1 MNVSPEAIDT
11 WQRALHKARL
21 RSPASFD
28 QWFSSVQF
36 DGLSDGVLGLT
47 ARDEFVRDWVKTH
60 FLPAMLSDLERSDL
74 ERSDLQRSDLERSDL
89 ERSDLQRSD
98 LERNAQERCDQQ
110 RIDQQRNQLDG
121 NDQELAS
128 LQSAEHDGAR
138 TTARARVEDAAVRS
152 VNCPSPS
159 GIRVDWRISS
169 QLSAP
174 IGTLPVPA
182 PPPSAR
188 SATRESGLRA
198 TFAEFPEGVPARSSF
213 PPAPPSSRSLPGGLS
228 PQAPSAQGPSSQAL
242 SAQGPS
248 QHGSSTYCASTHGAG
263 EPRSAA
269 SRPELSLV
277 ASESGGGRDSE
288 PPRSSRRSPP
298 GDGSGSA
305 RPPARPIP
313 SLKGGDPINPKHTF
327 PNFVVGPS
335 NELAYAA
342 AVASAGAGGPRYN
355 PLFICGGTGLGKTH
369 LAHSIAHRLI
379 EERSEARVLYI
390 SAERFTNEFIE
401 ALQHHRM
408 EEFRTRYR
416 RNCDALLVDD
426 IQFLAGR
433 EQTQEEFFHTFNAL
447 RDADKPIVVTS
458 DKYPQELQRMPE
470 RLISRF
476 TSGLVADVQ
485 TPALETRVA
494 ILRKKAA
501 LEGIPLQDDVA
512 VLLAQTIKSN
522 VRELEG
528 ALIRLAAKSS
538 LLGRPIDL
546 EFTQSELALVS
557 PLKADQSSVEDIQRA
572 VCSHFS
578 FSNAELLSKD
588 RHKSLAFAR
597 QVAMYLCR
605 QRLKCSFPELGRA
618 FGNRDHTTVM
628 SACRR
633 VESLRK
639 QDPEVNAHLQ
649 AIEHKLASEG

>member
-1 MNVSPEAIDT
+1 MSVPSEAIDT
-11 WQRALHKARL
+11 WQRALQNARL

-36 DGLSDGVLGLT
+36 DGLRDGVLGLT

-60 FLPAMLSDLERSDL
+60 FLPAMLGDLEQLSGGAMGQGAGAGTATRAPSD
-74 ERSDLQRSDLERSDL
+74 
-89 ERSDLQRSD
+89 
-98 LERNAQERCDQQ
+98 
-110 RIDQQRNQLDG
+110 
-121 NDQELAS
+121 
-128 LQSAEHDGAR
+128 
-138 TTARARVEDAAVRS
+138 
-152 VNCPSPS
+152 P

-169 QLSAP
+169 QLAAP
-174 IGTLPVPA
+174 IGTLAEVEPVSSVRAAGEGLIQRPSSMPKAAVERAEVAAGDRGDTNPPRGDHMRDAQRSPRRA
-182 PPPSAR
+182 PPPEA
-188 SATRESGLRA
+188 
-198 TFAEFPEGVPARSSF
+198 V
-213 PPAPPSSRSLPGGLS
+213 
-228 PQAPSAQGPSSQAL
+228 
-242 SAQGPS
+242 
-248 QHGSSTYCASTHGAG
+248 
-263 EPRSAA
+263 
-269 SRPELSLV
+269 
-277 ASESGGGRDSE
+277 
-288 PPRSSRRSPP
+288 
-298 GDGSGSA
+298 GSA
-305 RPPARPIP
+305 RPLSSRPG
-313 SLKGGDPINPKHTF
+313 SQRSGDPINPKHTF

-342 AVASAGAGGPRYN
+342 AVASAGANGPRYN

-369 LAHSIAHRLI
+369 LAHSIAHRLL
-379 EERSEARVLYI
+379 ESHSDARVLYV

-501 LEGIPLQDDVA
+501 LEGIALDDEVA
-512 VLLAQTIKSN
+512 VFLAQSIKSN

-528 ALIRLAAKSS
+528 TLIRLAAKSS
-538 LLGRPIDL
+538 LLGRPIDM
-546 EFTQSELALVS
+546 EFTESEIAMVN
-557 PLKADQSSVEDIQRA
+557 PIKPDQSSVEDIQRA

-588 RHKSLAFAR
+588 RHKSVAFAR

-639 QDPEVNAHLQ
+639 QDPQVDAHLQ
-649 AIEHKLASEG
+649 AIEHKLTSDG

>member
-1 MNVSPEAIDT
+1 MNLSSEAIDP
-11 WQRALHKARL
+11 WQHALQNARL

-36 DGLSDGVLGLT
+36 DGLTNGVLGLT

-60 FLPAMLSDLERSDL
+60 FLPAMIGDIEQVSG
-74 ERSDLQRSDLERSDL
+74 
-89 ERSDLQRSD
+89 
-98 LERNAQERCDQQ
+98 
-110 RIDQQRNQLDG
+110 IG
-121 NDQELAS
+121 P
-128 LQSAEHDGAR
+128 
-138 TTARARVEDAAVRS
+138 DA
-152 VNCPSPS
+152 C
-159 GIRVDWRISS
+159 IRVDWRISS
-169 QLSAP
+169 QLAVP
-174 IGTLPVPA
+174 IGVLPV
-182 PPPSAR
+182 
-188 SATRESGLRA
+188 
-198 TFAEFPEGVPARSSF
+198 AEPTVQR
-213 PPAPPSSRSLPGGLS
+213 PSSP
-228 PQAPSAQGPSSQAL
+228 P
-242 SAQGPS
+242 
-248 QHGSSTYCASTHGAG
+248 
-263 EPRSAA
+263 
-269 SRPELSLV
+269 
-277 ASESGGGRDSE
+277 RDSRLSIIPKTSPPRTDVMSVE
-288 PPRSSRRSPP
+288 RDPEAPRSSRR
-298 GDGSGSA
+298 
-305 RPPARPIP
+305 PPAADP
-313 SLKGGDPINPKHTF
+313 SIAARGAVPRLAWQRQGDPINPKHTF

-342 AVASAGAGGPRYN
+342 AVASAGADGPRYN

-369 LAHSIAHRLI
+369 LAHSIAHRLL
-379 EERSEARVLYI
+379 EGRPDMRVLYI

-416 RNCDALLVDD
+416 RNCEALLVDD

-494 ILRKKAA
+494 IIRKKAA
-501 LEGIPLQDDVA
+501 LEGIPLLDAVA
-512 VLLAQTIKSN
+512 VLLAQSIKSN

-528 ALIRLAAKSS
+528 TLIRLAAKSS

-546 EFTQSELALVS
+546 EFTESELAMVN
-557 PLKADQSSVEDIQRA
+557 PIKADSSSVEDIQRA

-588 RHKSLAFAR
+588 RHKSVAFAR

-639 QDPEVNAHLQ
+639 QDPQVDAHLQ

>member
-1 MNVSPEAIDT
+1 MSVSSEAIDP
-11 WQRALHKARL
+11 WQRALQNARL

-60 FLPAMLSDLERSDL
+60 FLPAMLGDIE
-74 ERSDLQRSDLERSDL
+74 Q
-89 ERSDLQRSD
+89 
-98 LERNAQERCDQQ
+98 
-110 RIDQQRNQLDG
+110 
-121 NDQELAS
+121 
-128 LQSAEHDGAR
+128 AR
-138 TTARARVEDAAVRS
+138 GVGPES
-152 VNCPSPS
+152 C
-159 GIRVDWRISS
+159 IRVDWRISS
-169 QLSAP
+169 QLAAP
-174 IGTLPVPA
+174 IGVLVEHQEASPISRPSSA
-182 PPPSAR
+182 PPRPVNLKASVQRTDVMSAER
-188 SATRESGLRA
+188 DTRDSDA
-198 TFAEFPEGVPARSSF
+198 
-213 PPAPPSSRSLPGGLS
+213 
-228 PQAPSAQGPSSQAL
+228 
-242 SAQGPS
+242 
-248 QHGSSTYCASTHGAG
+248 
-263 EPRSAA
+263 PRST
-269 SRPELSLV
+269 R
-277 ASESGGGRDSE
+277 
-288 PPRSSRRSPP
+288 
-298 GDGSGSA
+298 
-305 RPPARPIP
+305 RPPAALDTASAARAAAWQRI
-313 SLKGGDPINPKHTF
+313 GDPINPKHTF
-327 PNFVVGPS
+327 RNFVVGPS

-342 AVASAGAGGPRYN
+342 AIASAGPDGPRYN

-369 LAHSIAHRLI
+369 LAHSIAHRLL
-379 EERSEARVLYI
+379 ESRSDMRVLYV

-416 RNCDALLVDD
+416 RHCDALLVDD

-494 ILRKKAA
+494 IVRKKAA
-501 LEGIPLQDDVA
+501 LEGIPLDDEVA
-512 VLLAQTIKSN
+512 VLLAQSIKSN

-528 ALIRLAAKSS
+528 TLIRLAAKSS

-546 EFTQSELALVS
+546 AFTESELAMVN
-557 PLKADQSSVEDIQRA
+557 PIKADSSSVEDIQRA
-572 VCSHFS
+572 VCNHFS

-588 RHKSLAFAR
+588 RHKSVAFAR

-633 VESLRK
+633 VESLRR
-639 QDPEVNAHLQ
+639 QDPQVDAHLQ
-649 AIEHKLASEG
+649 AIEHKLASDG

>member
-1 MNVSPEAIDT
+1 MNLSSEAIDP
-11 WQRALHKARL
+11 WQHALQNARL

-36 DGLSDGVLGLT
+36 DGLTNGVLGLT

-60 FLPAMLSDLERSDL
+60 FLPAMIGDIE
-74 ERSDLQRSDLERSDL
+74 Q
-89 ERSDLQRSD
+89 
-98 LERNAQERCDQQ
+98 
-110 RIDQQRNQLDG
+110 
-121 NDQELAS
+121 
-128 LQSAEHDGAR
+128 
-138 TTARARVEDAAVRS
+138 V
-152 VNCPSPS
+152 S
-159 GIRVDWRISS
+159 GIGPEACLRVDWRISS
-169 QLSAP
+169 QLAAP
-174 IGTLPVPA
+174 IGVLP
-182 PPPSAR
+182 
-188 SATRESGLRA
+188 E
-198 TFAEFPEGVPARSSF
+198 AE
-213 PPAPPSSRSLPGGLS
+213 
-228 PQAPSAQGPSSQAL
+228 PSAQRAGLP
-242 SAQGPS
+242 G
-248 QHGSSTYCASTHGAG
+248 AS
-263 EPRSAA
+263 P
-269 SRPELSLV
+269 P
-277 ASESGGGRDSE
+277 RDSRLSIIPKTSPPRTDVMSVE
-288 PPRSSRRSPP
+288 RDPEAPRSSRRPP
-298 GDGSGSA
+298 VADPSSA
-305 RPPARPIP
+305 ARAAVPR
-313 SLKGGDPINPKHTF
+313 LAWQRQGDPINPKHTF

-342 AVASAGAGGPRYN
+342 AVASAGADGPRYN

-369 LAHSIAHRLI
+369 LAHSIAHRLL
-379 EERSEARVLYI
+379 EGRPDMRVLYI

-416 RNCDALLVDD
+416 RNCEALLVDD

-494 ILRKKAA
+494 IIRKKAA
-501 LEGIPLQDDVA
+501 LEGIPLLDAVA
-512 VLLAQTIKSN
+512 VLLAQSIKSN

-528 ALIRLAAKSS
+528 TLIRLAAKSS

-546 EFTQSELALVS
+546 EFTESELAMVN
-557 PLKADQSSVEDIQRA
+557 PIKADSSSVEDIQRA

-588 RHKSLAFAR
+588 RHKSVAFAR

-639 QDPEVNAHLQ
+639 QDPQVDAHLQ

>member
-1 MNVSPEAIDT
+1 MSVSSEAIDP
-11 WQRALHKARL
+11 WQRALQNARL

-60 FLPAMLSDLERSDL
+60 FLPAMLGDIE
-74 ERSDLQRSDLERSDL
+74 
-89 ERSDLQRSD
+89 
-98 LERNAQERCDQQ
+98 
-110 RIDQQRNQLDG
+110 
-121 NDQELAS
+121 
-128 LQSAEHDGAR
+128 
-138 TTARARVEDAAVRS
+138 AAGS
-152 VNCPSPS
+152 GPDT

-169 QLSAP
+169 QLAAP
-174 IGTLPVPA
+174 IGVLPDPQDV
-182 PPPSAR
+182 S
-188 SATRESGLRA
+188 
-198 TFAEFPEGVPARSSF
+198 
-213 PPAPPSSRSLPGGLS
+213 PSSRPSSAPLAQRPITLR
-228 PQAPSAQGPSSQAL
+228 PVATLNPSAALQSSGQRNDVM
-242 SAQGPS
+242 SA
-248 QHGSSTYCASTHGAG
+248 
-263 EPRSAA
+263 ERDN
-269 SRPELSLV
+269 
-277 ASESGGGRDSE
+277 RDSDV
-288 PPRSSRRSPP
+288 PRSSRR
-298 GDGSGSA
+298 
-305 RPPARPIP
+305 PPATDTAGAARAMAARTWQR
-313 SLKGGDPINPKHTF
+313 SGDPINPKHTF
-327 PNFVVGPS
+327 LNFVVGPS

-342 AVASAGAGGPRYN
+342 AFASAGANGPRYN

-369 LAHSIAHRLI
+369 LTHSIAHRLL
-379 EERSEARVLYI
+379 EARSDMRVLYV

-494 ILRKKAA
+494 IVRKKAA
-501 LEGIPLQDDVA
+501 LEGIPLDDEVA
-512 VLLAQTIKSN
+512 VLLAQSIKSN

-528 ALIRLAAKSS
+528 TLIRLAAKSS

-546 EFTQSELALVS
+546 AFTESELAMVN
-557 PLKADQSSVEDIQRA
+557 PIKADSSSVEDIQRA
-572 VCSHFS
+572 VCNHFS

-588 RHKSLAFAR
+588 RHKSVAFAR

-633 VESLRK
+633 VESLRR
-639 QDPEVNAHLQ
+639 QDPQVDAHLQ
-649 AIEHKLASEG
+649 AIEHKLASDG